1 MSKTSY
7 TESGVRGQ
15 QVKCATGRDDSS
27 YKVDDKVAREGRS
40 MGGGKDNLSHS
51 LSGASA
57 VQNAMGN
64 KK

>member
-7 TESGVRGQ
+7 SEGGVRGQ
-15 QVKCATGRDDSS
+15 TVKCATGRDDSS
-27 YKVDDKVAREGRS
+27 HKVDDKVAREGRE
-40 MGGGKDNLSHS
+40 MGGGMNNLSHS

-57 VQNAMGN
+57 VQNTKG